1 MKAVI
6 ARILGFAGAAEFFAC
21 ARTIPQLKI
30 KASNVTAAKQRRNRI
45 ETRES
50 GRIGLCSCKY
60 ARRGERPISI
70 QDSACMEMD
79 WMKSAR
85 RICFSALLVSKQMR
99 RCR

>member
-6 ARILGFAGAAEFFAC
+6 ARILGFAGAADVFDC

-30 KASNVTAAKQRRNRI
+30 KASNVAASAQRKNRI
-45 ETRES
+45 EAMDSARM
-50 GRIGLCSCKY
+50 GLCSCMC
-60 ARRGERPISI
+60 ARHGERPISI
-70 QDSACMEMD
+70 QDSAGREMD

-85 RICFSALLVSKQMR
+85 GICFPALSVSKQTR